1 MGVLV
6 APFRLTDVQGY
17 GLAGELFEGD
27 MTARFRINTP
37 NVVAET
43 VDGETTIVDLE
54 KGIYYALNGS
64 GSVIWDEVTSGAPQ
78 AEVTSVLAR
87 TFDIAGEEAERAVGD
102 LIGELAEAGLIVE
115 NGSGSN
121 GPPTVADPPPVAAN
135 GRAGYVEP
143 KLSTYTDMQELLL
156 LDPIHET
163 DDAGWPSR
171 P

>member
-1 MGVLV
+1 
-6 APFRLTDVQGY
+6 
-17 GLAGELFEGD
+17 

-54 KGIYYALNGS
+54 KGVYYALNGS
-64 GSVIWDEVTSGAPQ
+64 GSLIWDEVISGAPQ
-78 AEVTSVLAR
+78 AEVAGVVTQS
-87 TFDIAGEEAERAVGD
+87 FGIAEDEADRAVDD

-115 NGSGSN
+115 NGSGSSN
-121 GPPTVADPPPVAAN
+121 GTPTAHRPATAAN
-135 GRAGYVEP
+135 GTRAGYVEP